1 MTWDTTKQTN
11 QTQSDVPDDEQ
22 ITAAEWN
29 NHVAD
34 QQSRGYDT
42 VTTVTGNYTI
52 AENEVVLADAS
63 GGSITVTLPSPS
75 ESGIITVKKTDSSS
89 NSVVIATPNSESID
103 GGASLTIT
111 GQYVSRELVSDGTN
125 FYII

>member
-11 QTQSDVPDDEQ
+11 QTQSDVPDNEQ

-52 AENEVVLADAS
+52 DENEVVLADAS

-75 ESGIITVKKTDSSS
+75 EASIITVKKTDSSS
-89 NSVVIATPNSESID
+89 NSVVIATPSSESID
-103 GGASLTIT
+103 GGTSLTIT
-111 GQYVSRELVSDGTN
+111 GQYVSRELVSDGSDY
-125 FYII
+125 YII